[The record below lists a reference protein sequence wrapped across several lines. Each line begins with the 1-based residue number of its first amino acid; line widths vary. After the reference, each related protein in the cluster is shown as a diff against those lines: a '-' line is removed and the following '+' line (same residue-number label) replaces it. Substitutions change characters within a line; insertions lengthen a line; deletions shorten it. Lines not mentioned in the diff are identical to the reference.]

1 MSLCHAMATAQEPN
15 YGAIDVPLLI
25 IAGSDDVTA
34 PLSGPKEILEKYGT
48 KTTEKTIKDLSGI
61 GHWHCV
67 EAPDDVEGLI
77 KEFIQTIK

>member
-1 MSLCHAMATAQEPN
+1 M
-15 YGAIDVPLLI
+15 PLLI
-25 IAGSDDVTA
+25 ITGSDDVTG

-48 KTTEKTIKDLSGI
+48 KTTEKTIVDLSGI

-77 KEFIQTIK
+77 KEFIQTINRI

>member
-1 MSLCHAMATAQEPN
+1 MSLCHALATAQPPD
-15 YGAIDVPLLI
+15 YGAINAPLLI
-25 IAGSDDVTA
+25 ITGSDDVTS

-48 KTTEKTIKDLSGI
+48 KETEKTIKELSGI

-67 EAPDDVEGLI
+67 EEPDDVEGLI